1 MIKPISTFSALVA
14 IGWLG
19 STSACSSYVPEGQF
33 WQDHGGPF
41 IDTGGASAGGD
52 TSAPAGAPASAG
64 NNGVAGSAGGASAGS
79 SFGGGSSAGS
89 SFGGSSSAGSSFGGS
104 DAAGSSFGG
113 SSGNSSSGGNNSS
126 GGSSSGGSSSQSC
139 KLSVTVTTTAPG
151 GNYQPRNVGAIW
163 IADSNGKFLK
173 SLEVWGAQ
181 RLSRVVAWNAATKAA
196 GASGNKVDAITSA
209 TLSSHK
215 THKATW
221 NCTDYKQATVPD
233 GSYRVYFEVA
243 DSNSGGPNIFETF
256 TKGSSPATTT
266 ASMSNFQNITIA
278 FTP

>member
-1 MIKPISTFSALVA
+1 MIKPVSTFSALLA
-14 IGWLG
+14 IGWLA

-41 IDTGGASAGGD
+41 TETGGASAGGD
-52 TSAPAGAPASAG
+52 TSASAGASTSAG
-64 NNGVAGSAGGASAGS
+64 NNGVAGSADGNSAGS
-79 SFGGGSSAGS
+79 SLGGGDSAGS
-89 SFGGSSSAGSSFGGS
+89 SFGGSNSAGSSFGGNN
-104 DAAGSSFGG
+104 AAGSAFGG
-113 SSGNSSSGGNNSS
+113 SNSNGGDNSS
-126 GGSSSGGSSSQSC
+126 GGSSSGGSGSQSC

-151 GNYQPRNVGAIW
+151 GNYEPRNVGAIW
-163 IADSNGKFLK
+163 IADSNGKFVK

-215 THKATW
+215 THKETW
-221 NCTDYKQATVPD
+221 NCTDYKEATVPD
-233 GSYRVYFEVA
+233 GNYRIYFEVA